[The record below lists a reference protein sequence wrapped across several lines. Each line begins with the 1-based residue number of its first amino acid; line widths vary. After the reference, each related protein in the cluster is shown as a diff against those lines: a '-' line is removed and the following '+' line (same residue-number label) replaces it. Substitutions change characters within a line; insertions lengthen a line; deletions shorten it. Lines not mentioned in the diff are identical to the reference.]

1 MQLFKTY
8 TGNALLNNALMTI
21 EALGKLKNVSEI
33 TPELILELYQK
44 QELKS
49 LNKRFRSYYM
59 LFLNNPL
66 INTALKNGLGEKI
79 YDETFKYFVQ
89 NVELEGNKQCEIS
102 GLHFSKSFD
111 QLFGEVLSNIGF
123 SKKEIEKKDKTINR
137 GWFPLIGGL
146 GSDAQALPQAKFS
159 VQIHPI
165 IIPILQFLPLSAVL
179 YKGRVLLVDSAN
191 FEFSREFITRNVK
204 DVKRRIETTQ
214 EGDSIENLKDFTKGN
229 YLLRAIE
236 ILDEKYFDYEDDY
249 TDLNLWSFTNSGTG
263 ASCEIERVPNSLIQK
278 ILRLKKNPN
287 VSPELN
293 QILSNSET
301 AYRFLEALENNQ
313 EWFGLYPNVY
323 GSGAK
328 KVENDGVSVPFLEA
342 YFKEINS
349 PQKTEYAK
357 YLAFLIEKYKT
368 DSFAKYLPKR
378 DAWQDQNFK
387 TDLYAVLV
395 KATENGEWSFANQL
409 DILDDPDVIPVKN
422 NFYGNLKITHYYH
435 YKKVF
440 SEKLP
445 QRSET
450 GSETKKIT
458 DWLIALIQADARK
471 ENLVKSLTN
480 TQTFARTGFNP
491 LLYRA
496 SQKPEVDLDTVF
508 YAFYNEQ
515 FISARYGLN
524 ELLRLFF
531 SQPEQPEI
539 QISALEKH
547 EGWQLEKTTQKWFW
561 QIAEFATDYQSYYF
575 HKYGNRESGSKPLA
589 KYLKLIESI
598 PEDGSRFLIW
608 FFEAIDNTNQFLI
621 DQEKANKIKWTDAIL
636 YAPNGEYRQSFACM
650 AIKLSMLKCVHHF
663 ETV

>member
-33 TPELILELYQK
+33 TPELILGLYQK
-44 QELKS
+44 QELRS

-66 INTALKNGLGEKI
+66 INTVLKNGLGEKI
-79 YDETFKYFVQ
+79 YDETFKYFLQ
-89 NVELEGNKQCEIS
+89 NVEFEGNKQCEIS

-165 IIPILQFLPLSAVL
+165 IIPILQFLTLSAVL
-179 YKGRVLLVDSAN
+179 YKGGVLLVDSAN
-191 FEFSREFITRNVK
+191 FEFSREFIARNVK
-204 DVKRRIETTQ
+204 DVKRRIESTQ
-214 EGDSIENLKDFTKGN
+214 EGEPIENLKDFTKGN
-229 YLLRAIE
+229 YLLRAID
-236 ILDEKYFDYEDDY
+236 ILDEKNFDYEDDY
-249 TDLNLWSFTNSGTG
+249 TDLNLWSFSNSGTG
-263 ASCEIERVPNSLIQK
+263 ASCEIERVPNILIQK

-293 QILSNSET
+293 KILSNSET

-342 YFKEINS
+342 YFTEINS

-357 YLAFLIEKYKT
+357 YLAFLIDKYKT
-368 DSFAKYLPKR
+368 DSFVKYLPKR
-378 DAWQDQNFK
+378 DAWRDQNFK
-387 TDLYAVLV
+387 NDLYTVLV
-395 KATENGEWSFANQL
+395 KATENGEWSLAHQL
-409 DILDDPDVIPVKN
+409 EILDDPDAVPVKN
-422 NFYGNLKITHYYH
+422 NFYGILKITHYYH
-435 YKKVF
+435 YKTVF

-445 QRSET
+445 ELSHNV
-450 GSETKKIT
+450 SETKKIT

-471 ENLVKSLTN
+471 ENLIKSLTN
-480 TQTFARTGFNP
+480 NQTFAGTGFNP

-496 SQKPEVDLDTVF
+496 SQQLEVDLETVI

-531 SQPEQPEI
+531 SQPEQPGI

-547 EGWQLEKTTQKWFW
+547 EGWQLEKTTQKWFGKFT
-561 QIAEFATDYQSYYF
+561 EFTADYQRYYF
-575 HKYGNRESGSKPLA
+575 HKYGNPETGSRPFGKF
-589 KYLKLIESI
+589 LKLAESI
-598 PEDGSRFLIW
+598 PEEGSHFLTW
-608 FFEAIDNTNQFLI
+608 FYEALENTNQFLV
-621 DQEKANKIKWTDAIL
+621 DKEMVKRVKWSDAIL
-636 YAPNGEYRQSFACM
+636 YAPNGEYRQAFARF
-650 AIKLSMLKCVHHF
+650 AIKLSMLKSVPHV

>member
-33 TPELILELYQK
+33 TPELILELYQN
-44 QELKS
+44 QELKR

-66 INTALKNGLGEKI
+66 NNTALKNGLGEKI
-79 YDETFKYFVQ
+79 YDEAFKYFVQ

-214 EGDSIENLKDFTKGN
+214 EGDPIENLKDFTKGN
-229 YLLRAIE
+229 YLSRAIE
-236 ILDEKYFDYEDDY
+236 ILDEKHFAYEDDY

-263 ASCEIERVPNSLIQK
+263 ASCEIERVPNSLIKK

-328 KVENDGVSVPFLEA
+328 KVENDGVSFPFLEA

-357 YLAFLIEKYKT
+357 YLAFLIDKYKT

-378 DAWQDQNFK
+378 DAWHDQNFK

-395 KATENGEWSFANQL
+395 KATENGEWSLAHQL
-409 DILDDPDVIPVKN
+409 EILDDPDAVPVKN
-422 NFYGNLKITHYYH
+422 NIYGILKITHYYH

-445 QRSET
+445 DISQT
-450 GSETKKIT
+450 VSETKNIT
-458 DWLIALIQADARK
+458 NWLIALIQADARK
-471 ENLVKSLTN
+471 ESLVKSLTN
-480 TQTFARTGFNP
+480 TQTFAGTGFNP

-508 YAFYNEQ
+508 YAFYNKQ
-515 FISARYGLN
+515 FKSTRYGLN

-531 SQPEQPEI
+531 TQLELPEI
-539 QISALEKH
+539 GLLPLEKW
-547 EGWQLEKTTQKWFW
+547 EGWQLEKSTQKWFG
-561 QIAEFATDYQSYYF
+561 QFAEFAADYQSYYF
-575 HKYGNRESGSKPLA
+575 HKYSNPETGSKPLA

-608 FFEAIDNTNQFLI
+608 FYEALDNTNQFLI
-621 DQEKANKIKWTDAIL
+621 YQEIAKKIKWTDTIL
-636 YAPNGEYRQSFACM
+636 YAPNGEYQQSFACM
-650 AIKLSMLKCVHHF
+650 AIKLSMLKSVLHF